1 MAVSLSQSAVSL
13 IKSIDTTVVR
23 LTSWVVAFLT
33 LQMSAVVVAGVF
45 FRYVL
50 NDGLPWVEE
59 LARYSMIWLSWLGG
73 GLAIRK
79 GAHISVDFVVDSLSP
94 RGRFFLVLI
103 GRLLILGFLGICIV
117 LGAELTARVSMQSTI
132 ALGIS
137 MQIPYS
143 AIPIGS
149 LLMVYHLLIVMFCP
163 WARVQSGSTEYQ
175 V

>member
-1 MAVSLSQSAVSL
+1 MSL
-13 IKSIDTTVVR
+13 IKSIDTVVVR
-23 LTSWVVAFLT
+23 VTSWVVSYLT
-33 LQMSAVVVAGVF
+33 LQMAAVVVTGVF
-45 FRYVL
+45 FRYFL

-79 GAHISVDFVVDSLSP
+79 GAHISVDFLVDALSP
-94 RGRFFLVLI
+94 RSRAAVVLL
-103 GRLLILGFLGICIV
+103 GRLLILTFLCICIG

-132 ALGIS
+132 ALGVS

-149 LLMVYHLLIVMFCP
+149 ALMVYHLLIVMFCP

>member
-1 MAVSLSQSAVSL
+1 VSP
-13 IKSIDTTVVR
+13 IKSIDSVIVQV
-23 LTSWVVAFLT
+23 TSWVVAYLT
-33 LQMSAVVVAGVF
+33 LQMTAVVVAGVF

-79 GAHISVDFVVDSLSP
+79 GAHIAVDFVVDALPP
-94 RGRFFLVLI
+94 RPRALLVLV
-103 GRLLILGFLGICIV
+103 GRILILVFLGICIG
-117 LGAELTARVSMQSTI
+117 LGAELTSRVSMQSTI

-149 LLMVYHLLIVMFCP
+149 ALMVYHLLIVMFCP

>member
-1 MAVSLSQSAVSL
+1 MSL
-13 IKSIDTTVVR
+13 IKSIDTAVVQV
-23 LTSWVVAFLT
+23 TSWIVAYLT

-79 GAHISVDFVVDSLSP
+79 GAHISVDFVVDALSP
-94 RGRFFLVLI
+94 RARTFVVLL
-103 GRLLILGFLGICIV
+103 GRLLVFTFLAICIV
-117 LGAELTARVSMQSTI
+117 LGAELTSRVSMQSTI

-149 LLMVYHLLIVMFCP
+149 ALMFYHLLIVMFCP

>member
-1 MAVSLSQSAVSL
+1 MSL
-13 IKSIDTTVVR
+13 IKSIDTVVVR
-23 LTSWVVAFLT
+23 VTSWVVAYLT
-33 LQMSAVVVAGVF
+33 LQMAAVVVTGVF
-45 FRYVL
+45 FRYFL

-79 GAHISVDFVVDSLSP
+79 GAHISVDFLVDALSP
-94 RGRFFLVLI
+94 RSRAAVVLL
-103 GRLLILGFLGICIV
+103 GRLLILTFLCICIG
-117 LGAELTARVSMQSTI
+117 LGAELTARV
-132 ALGIS
+132 S

-149 LLMVYHLLIVMFCP
+149 ALMVYHLLIVMFCP

>member
-1 MAVSLSQSAVSL
+1 MSH
-13 IKSIDTTVVR
+13 IKAIDTGIVR
-23 LTSWVVAFLT
+23 VTSWVVACLT
-33 LQMSAVVVAGVF
+33 LQMTAVVVAGVF

-59 LARYSMIWLSWLGG
+59 FARYSMIWLSWLGG

-79 GAHISVDFVVDSLSP
+79 GAHIAVDFFVGVLPARASALLLLV
-94 RGRFFLVLI
+94 GRILVLI
-103 GRLLILGFLGICIV
+103 FLGICV
-117 LGAELTARVSMQSTI
+117 GLGAELTSRVSMQSTI

-137 MQIPYS
+137 MQVPYS

-149 LLMVYHLLIVMFCP
+149 ALMIYHMLIVMCCP

>member
-1 MAVSLSQSAVSL
+1 VSH
-13 IKSIDTTVVR
+13 IKSIDNVIVR
-23 LTSWVVAFLT
+23 VTSWMVAYLT
-33 LQMSAVVVAGVF
+33 LQMAAVVVAGVF

-50 NDGLPWVEE
+50 NEGLPWVEE

-79 GAHISVDFVVDSLSP
+79 GAHIAVDLVVDALPP
-94 RGRFFLVLI
+94 RPRALLVLV
-103 GRLLILGFLGICIV
+103 GRILILVFLGICIG
-117 LGAELTARVSMQSTI
+117 LGAELTSRVSMQSTI

-149 LLMVYHLLIVMFCP
+149 ALMVYHLLIVMFCP